1 MASTVTHRI
10 IPAALDG
17 APRYGACS
25 KAEHATPPSLPGS
38 GHVDLDRV
46 NGNTVVTRLRA
57 DNPLKLLVPRQRQ
70 CAAWVIAS
78 CFGGGLVAGDTL
90 TTTVRLGDGAIAYLG
105 TQASTKIYRGTR
117 QMPCRQHMRVTIGD
131 GALAVIAP
139 DPVTCFADAVYEQR
153 QRFDLHGDAGL
164 VLIDW
169 QTAGRVARGERWAF
183 DRYYCRNDVYVDGT
197 HALAD
202 ATLLDTDDGPIAAPH
217 RVGAYNCFATLAM
230 IGSKVA
236 DLAENLASYI
246 DARSVERHGPMV
258 AAASRF
264 EYGVLVRI
272 AGRTT
277 SQVNALLHKQ
287 LQPLTNALG
296 EDPWARKW

>member
-1 MASTVTHRI
+1 MASTATRQI
-10 IPAALDG
+10 IPAAFAG
-17 APRYGACS
+17 ALRYRACS
-25 KAEHATPPSLPGS
+25 QAGQTMPPLPGS
-38 GHVDLDRV
+38 GYIDLNRV
-46 NGNTVVTRLRA
+46 NGDTVVTRLRA

-70 CAAWVIAS
+70 RAAWVIAS

-90 TTTVRLGDGAIAYLG
+90 AVDIRLGNGAVAYFG
-105 TQASTKIYRGTR
+105 TQASTKVYRSTR
-117 QMPCRQHMRVTIGD
+117 NTPCRQNMRMTIGD

-139 DPVTCFADAVYEQR
+139 DPVTCFANAVYEQR
-153 QRFDLHGDAGL
+153 QRFDLYGNSGL

-183 DRYYCRNDVYVDGT
+183 NRYYCRNDVYVNEM

-202 ATLLDTDDGPIAAPH
+202 AMLLDTNHGPITALH
-217 RVGAYNCFATLAM
+217 RVGPYDCFAMMAM
-230 IGSKVA
+230 IGQKVA
-236 DLAENLASYI
+236 DLAERLAAHI
-246 DARSVERHGPMV
+246 DARPVERHSPMV
-258 AAASRF
+258 VAASRF
-264 EYGVLVRI
+264 KSGVLVRV

-277 SQVNALLHKQ
+277 SQVNAFLHEQ